1 MPTYH
6 CTAPAGLR
14 DAAKK
19 AAIAKE
25 ITRVHNAVTGP
36 IKAGTTPEVSRDRAP
51 LRLNRAYG

>member
-6 CTAPAGLR
+6 CTAPAGLL

-25 ITRVHNAVTGP
+25 ITRVHNAVT
-36 IKAGTTPEVSRDRAP
+36 
-51 LRLNRAYG
+51 